1 MIVRRLSLRAPWET
15 EEHGRDR
22 RWSDGTY
29 VAASELVGLNLLV
42 CWVDWDKSLL
52 PDIWHQNATATCLDP
67 FPRSFSSGHLTQ
79 HESLASA
86 CFCIKLWQ
94 AGNSVWWQTVCRSV
108 GGKKGKNRG
117 VEGGG
122 VLGRSFR
129 YEFMSLAPG
138 WNPERGIVV
147 LTLGWEIFLLRYLT
161 GIQHTL
167 CVWTC
172 CSN

>member
-1 MIVRRLSLRAPWET
+1 MVVRWLSLRSPWKT
-15 EEHGRDR
+15 EERGWDR

-29 VAASELVGLNLLV
+29 AAASELVGLNRLV
-42 CWVDWDKSLL
+42 CWVNGDRSLH

-94 AGNSVWWQTVCRSV
+94 AGNSVWWQKVCRSV
-108 GGKKGKNRG
+108 GGEKGKKQRCRRR
-117 VEGGG
+117 G

-138 WNPERGIVV
+138 RNAEHGILL
-147 LTLGWEIFLLRYLT
+147 LTLGWEIFLLR
-161 GIQHTL
+161 
-167 CVWTC
+167 
-172 CSN
+172 